1 MTEAS
6 QDRIII
12 LHSHTDEK
20 PFLKE
25 FLEHL
30 KPLARTGV
38 GVWSD
43 KSIAPGA
50 NWHNEIRTAIVNARV
65 AVLMVSRSFL
75 ASDFINEHELLPILK
90 EAAAGGV
97 RILWIPVRASNY
109 EVTPLKNYHAVL
121 SPEKPLAQMKA
132 ERDTAWVL
140 ICKEIMSALQ
150 SVAETYV
157 ATESPKKPQENT
169 AKFTAIIDRLEIAQ
183 AFKHFAQAVKNGSQ
197 PLSRMLGWQGS
208 STSAKVYWHAKYS
221 LWVAVDPE
229 GFVENRYWNAFGI
242 DDPNKTQTLGITCEI
257 NFPRDGINR
266 RVAGAFAKNA
276 VGNTIVLHSGKVGG
290 GRAGIGKNA
299 FSAAYG
305 RQEKWAVVQWPGSD
319 YSTEHIAIGNVNDTQ
334 FIQEVAEFVH
344 AVHTFKNEVST
355 R

>member
-1 MTEAS
+1 MTHVS
-6 QDRIII
+6 QNRIII

-25 FLEHL
+25 LLEHL
-30 KPLARTGV
+30 KPLVRTGV

-43 KSIAPGA
+43 KNIAPGA
-50 NWHNEIRTAIVNARV
+50 NWHNEIRTAIVDAKV

-90 EAAAGGV
+90 EAEAGGL

-109 EVTPLKNYHAVL
+109 EVTPLNGYHAVL
-121 SPEKPLAQMKA
+121 SPKKPLAQMKA
-132 ERDTAWVL
+132 ERDAAWV
-140 ICKEIMSALQ
+140 IVCKEIMNALQ
-150 SVAETYV
+150 SVADTNV
-157 ATESPKKPQENT
+157 ATEGFDRPQEDI
-169 AKFTAIIDRLEIAQ
+169 AKFTAIIDRVEIVK
-183 AFKHFAQAVKNGSQ
+183 AFKRFAQAVKNGSQ
-197 PLSRMLGWQGS
+197 PISRMLGWQGN
-208 STSAKVYWHAKYS
+208 STNATVYWQPNYS
-221 LWVAVDPE
+221 LWTAVDPD

-276 VGNTIVLHSGKVGG
+276 LGQTIVVHSGKVGG

-305 RQEKWAVVQWPGSD
+305 RREKRAVVHWPGSD
-319 YSTEHIAIGNVNDTQ
+319 YATEHIIIGNVEDRQ
-334 FIQEVAEFVH
+334 FIKDVAEFVH
-344 AVHTFKNEVST
+344 AVHTFKNDVST
-355 R
+355 K